1 MAAELEPPLAEIIKR
16 RHGTM
21 FETVRRGYVPSQ
33 VDVFLVS
40 VATGIDAREQEL
52 RELRSPVGHAAQ
64 KYGTDEASDSSKRLA
79 RLVEVGEREV
89 EQMREE
95 ANAEA
100 AKIRSD
106 ARREAGRVTRE
117 ARDEATQAV
126 DEVQAFLDQVDEDT
140 RRIPAEAEQR
150 RRQMIEETRAMQ
162 ERLMKIAKALDSVLD
177 AKGTSTLPR
186 DANLPAS

>member
-1 MAAELEPPLAEIIKR
+1 MAAEPEPPLAEIVKK

-21 FETVRRGYVPSQ
+21 FETVKRGYAPSQ

-52 RELRSPVGHAAQ
+52 RELRSPAEDVGQ
-64 KYGTDEASDSSKRLA
+64 DSGSEDASDSSKRIA

-100 AKIRSD
+100 AKIRAD
-106 ARREAGRVTRE
+106 AQREADRITRE
-117 ARDEATQAV
+117 ARDEATRAV

-140 RRIPAEAEQR
+140 RKIPAQAEER

-162 ERLMKIAKALDSVLD
+162 ERLLKVAKALDSVLD
-177 AKGTSTLPR
+177 TKGT
-186 DANLPAS
+186 

>member
-1 MAAELEPPLAEIIKR
+1 MGAEQPEPSLAEIVKKR
-16 RHGTM
+16 TGTR
-21 FETVRRGYVPSQ
+21 FETARRGYAPSQ

-40 VATGIDAREQEL
+40 IVSTIDDLERQL
-52 RELRSPVGHAAQ
+52 RELQAPAEDAGQDSGA
-64 KYGTDEASDSSKRLA
+64 GDASSSSTRIA

-100 AKIRSD
+100 AKIRAD
-106 ARREAGRVTRE
+106 AQTEANRITRE
-117 ARDEATQAV
+117 ARDEATRAV

-140 RRIPAEAEQR
+140 RRIPAEAEER

-162 ERLMKIAKALDSVLD
+162 ERLLSVADALDDVLD
-177 AKGTSTLPR
+177 AKG
-186 DANLPAS
+186 A

>member
-1 MAAELEPPLAEIIKR
+1 MAAEPEPPLAEIIKR

-21 FETVRRGYVPSQ
+21 FETARRGYAPSQ

-40 VATGIDAREQEL
+40 VAAGIDAREQEL
-52 RELRSPVGHAAQ
+52 RDVASPAEDGAPQ
-64 KYGTDEASDSSKRLA
+64 PGSEEASDSSKRVA
-79 RLVEVGEREV
+79 RLVEIGEREV

-100 AKIRSD
+100 AKIRAD
-106 ARREAGRVTRE
+106 AQREADRITRE

-126 DEVQAFLDQVDEDT
+126 DDVQAFLDQVDEDT
-140 RRIPAEAEQR
+140 RRIPAEAEEQ

-162 ERLMKIAKALDSVLD
+162 ERLMKVAKALDGVLD
-177 AKGTSTLPR
+177 AKS
-186 DANLPAS
+186 

>member
-1 MAAELEPPLAEIIKR
+1 MVAEPEPPLVEIIKK

-21 FETVRRGYVPSQ
+21 FDTVRRGYAPSQ

-40 VATGIDAREQEL
+40 IKTGIDARQEEL
-52 RELRSPVGHAAQ
+52 RELRSPAVDVGR
-64 KYGTDEASDSSKRLA
+64 GEPLDDASDSSKRIA

-100 AKIRSD
+100 AKIRAD
-106 ARREAGRVTRE
+106 AKREADRITRE
-117 ARDEATQAV
+117 ARDEATKAV
-126 DEVQAFLDQVDEDT
+126 DDVQAFLDQVDEDT
-140 RRIPAEAEQR
+140 RRIPEEAEEQ

-162 ERLMKIAKALDSVLD
+162 ERLMKVAQALDSVLN
-177 AKGTSTLPR
+177 ARS
-186 DANLPAS
+186 